1 MKNLVYD
8 NPYVSFFITGSN
20 SDILSNDLI
29 HNFKEDGNRIEIN
42 PLTYKEIKEI
52 YSDYSIEDYLQYGGI
67 PLIVY
72 SIKDKRLAELKKLYD
87 ELYSEDINRRLTGNL
102 SYISSKTIK
111 EIVYNICSSSTPVS
125 PVAIADRIAQRNI
138 KKDFDR
144 FKLSREPYHQVDCR
158 VRTNGYINGL
168 WKTLFS
174 TSYP

>member
-111 EIVYNICSSSTPVS
+111 EIVYNTASSIFSNYVVS
-125 PVAIADRIAQRNI
+125 NNVVSII
-138 KKDFDR
+138 
-144 FKLSREPYHQVDCR
+144 
-158 VRTNGYINGL
+158 
-168 WKTLFS
+168 
-174 TSYP
+174 